1 MKKNTLGL
9 RRQVTLLANM
19 FACVHSIVNQEKHP
33 DAAYSALLGSSGP
46 ITPGQKKFLI
56 QNAKHLIRYRRLL
69 ESATGLSMGGTFRL
83 FEFWQL
89 YGTWLLLN
97 EIDYMRYPSLRK
109 WDATSI
115 RKKLRTFSGN
125 NAITESYPEWL
136 WKRASSELGA
146 RWPALANALN
156 VPALRHLRVNTLLS
170 NFGEVWSFLED
181 NGYEPQSSP
190 LSSDAVILHAG
201 PDIFESDLFFTGRVE
216 VQDAASQ
223 FVSNFCGALPG
234 MMVADVC
241 AGHGG
246 KSLHLAQIMENRGEI
261 WAYDIHRHKTK
272 ELSRRAARA
281 GISIIRETEEKNLQ
295 EKAGQFDLVLLDAPC
310 SGTGVFR
317 RNPETKW
324 MLNEDKLASMI
335 QLQASLLEQYLPMV
349 KPGGMLVYAV
359 CSVLPSEGKQ
369 QVKKFLSAHP
379 ECVFSGEAETSPEQF
394 DCDGFYV
401 GKILRKGE

>member
-19 FACVHSIVNQEKHP
+19 FVCVHGIINRERHP
-33 DAAYSALLGSSGP
+33 DASYSALLGSSGP

-56 QNAKHLIRYRRLL
+56 QNAKQLIRYRRLL
-69 ESATGLSMGGTFRL
+69 ESATGLSMEGAFRL

-115 RKKLRTFSGN
+115 RKKLRSLSGN
-125 NAITESYPEWL
+125 KAVTESYPDWL
-136 WKRASSELGA
+136 WKRASSELEE

-156 VPALRHLRVNTLLS
+156 VPALRHLRVNTLLCDFDEAW
-170 NFGEVWSFLED
+170 NYLEE
-181 NGYEPQSSP
+181 NGFEPQSSP

-201 PDIFESDLFFTGRVE
+201 PDIFESNLFLTGQIE

-234 MMVADVC
+234 MVVADVC

-246 KSLHLAQIMENRGEI
+246 KSLHLAQIMDNQGEI

-281 GISIIRETEEKNLQ
+281 GIKIIRDADEKHLQ
-295 EKAGQFDLVLLDAPC
+295 EKTGSFDLVLLDAPC
-310 SGTGVFR
+310 SGTGVLR

-324 MLNEDKLASMI
+324 LLNEEKLESMI
-335 QLQASLLEQYLPMV
+335 QLQADLLEQYMPMV

-359 CSVLPSEGKQ
+359 CSVFPSEGKL
-369 QVKKFLSAHP
+369 QVKKFLKAHP
-379 ECVFSGEAETSPEQF
+379 EFVLSGEAETHPEKF

-401 GKILRKGE
+401 GKILKKRE

>member
-19 FACVHSIVNQEKHP
+19 FACVHTIVNRVKHP

-46 ITPGQKKFLI
+46 MTPGQKKFLI
-56 QNAKHLIRYRRLL
+56 QNAKQLIRYRRLL
-69 ESATGLSMGGTFRL
+69 ESSTGLSMEGDFKL

-109 WDATSI
+109 WDAATI
-115 RKKLRTFSGN
+115 RKKLRILSGQA
-125 NAITESYPEWL
+125 AITESYPDWL
-136 WKRASSELGA
+136 WKRASLELGP

-156 VPALRHLRVNTLLS
+156 VPAFRHLRVNTLIC
-170 NFGEVWSFLED
+170 NYDEVWNYLEE
-181 NGYEPQSSP
+181 NGFEPQSSP
-190 LSSDAVILHAG
+190 LSSDAMILHAG
-201 PDIFESDLFFTGRVE
+201 PDIFESDLFHTGRVE

-223 FVSNFCGALPG
+223 FVSNFCGASPG
-234 MMVADVC
+234 MIVADVC

-246 KSLHLAQIMENRGEI
+246 KSLHLAQIMDNRGEI

-272 ELSRRAARA
+272 ELSRRASRA
-281 GISIIRETEEKNLQ
+281 GFNIIRDADEKQLQ
-295 EKAGQFDLVLLDAPC
+295 EKAGKFDLVLMDAPC

-324 MLNEDKLASMI
+324 MLNEEKLESMI
-335 QLQASLLEQYLPMV
+335 QLQAALLEQYMNLV

-369 QVKKFLSAHP
+369 QVKKFLSSHTHFVLSGESETHP
-379 ECVFSGEAETSPEQF
+379 EKF

-401 GKILRKGE
+401 GKILRKDE